1 VPLARYPYND
11 GACFTSPRPLSI
23 EPLDL
28 VFLVITAFIAWHGIT
43 YRDAEGETDMVRL
56 LFGCIALL
64 FFMRV
69 LFVDVLEV
77 F

>member
-1 VPLARYPYND
+1 M
-11 GACFTSPRPLSI
+11 SI
-23 EPLDL
+23 EPLDI
-28 VFLVITAFIAWHGIT
+28 VFLVITAGIAWHGIT
-43 YRDAEGETDMVRL
+43 YRDKEGETDMVRL

-69 LFVDVLEV
+69 LFVDVLKV